1 MLTIGRGELH
11 LMKATPTFYVHNAEE
26 VRSEPK
32 DDDDMRPPGRSCGK
46 SKDDDVDMTEADE
59 SLGSSHQEVL
69 HAFRKSKTAQP
80 EEKAEEGGGEEE
92 EEEDRRC

>member
-46 SKDDDVDMTEADE
+46 SKDDDVDMT
-59 SLGSSHQEVL
+59 
-69 HAFRKSKTAQP
+69 
-80 EEKAEEGGGEEE
+80 
-92 EEEDRRC
+92 